1 MSPAGH
7 LTLSPSVGVQTRLI
21 TSTWGSYTSRRFQAR
36 RYERLMQAAWWGTY
50 LFLCDEDLEKTCQNN
65 FLYYDMILMTIKHI
79 YSPNTLC
86 KIHFIIN
93 NYITYQIKNSAVK
106 LINRIQNKSLCLH
119 NICVCTVYIYTVV
132 VRIIGTMVNM
142 IKEVSENKPALL
154 ILLFLKT
161 SLNSSSFIELLKMGE
176 NLIMK

>member
-1 MSPAGH
+1 M
-7 LTLSPSVGVQTRLI
+7 
-21 TSTWGSYTSRRFQAR
+21 
-36 RYERLMQAAWWGTY
+36 
-50 LFLCDEDLEKTCQNN
+50 
-65 FLYYDMILMTIKHI
+65 
-79 YSPNTLC
+79 
-86 KIHFIIN
+86 
-93 NYITYQIKNSAVK
+93 
-106 LINRIQNKSLCLH
+106 INRIQNKSLCLH

-132 VRIIGTMVNM
+132 VRIIDTMVNM